1 MENSHIDFNL
11 KNMGIDSLPAILSW
25 LQEFPCLPA
34 DILGH
39 LWFDALITWKERLL
53 SGPDIMWGSKVGG
66 SGN

>member
-11 KNMGIDSLPAILSW
+11 KNMGIDSLPAIFSW
-25 LQEFPCLPA
+25 LQEFPCLPT

-39 LWFDALITWKERLL
+39 LWFDALITWKERLS

-66 SGN
+66 SGS